1 MDSVVSARALVVDD
15 EPLCAKITGRI
26 LENRGYEVVLEY
38 SGEAARARLDH
49 EKFDLLV
56 TDWMMPDCDGIDL
69 VRHARKRGERLFI
82 VVSSS
87 LGSEGARQHALA
99 AGADEVL
106 PKPLDGDRLVETV
119 RGLRGAPSPTTAVT
133 PPTARRPGAVQLS
146 AYQLGDWLGSGAMG
160 RVREGVAP
168 DGTPVAI
175 KLMHQELVAD
185 PAATRRFLREAQ
197 TARLIRHPNV
207 VAVHAADVDDA
218 TRAPFMV
225 MDRLNGTSLGQLLV
239 KRGAL
244 PPEVAAAIF
253 VSVCNGLGALHAAQL
268 VHRDVKP
275 ENVFLHV
282 TKEGLLVPKVCDMG
296 LARELGGSNGRVTQ
310 AGALVG
316 SPAYMS
322 PEQLRGAH
330 DIDPRSDVF
339 SVGVA
344 LYEALTGVVPWPDT
358 TTFAEAVLS
367 VCTHEPTSME
377 TTAPWVAPGLRAVVA
392 RAIAKE
398 PHVRFQ
404 SVEALAKALEPFAA
418 STLSPVDLERTLDRT
433 SSPRSSR
440 AHGGHESKVARRWL
454 VPMTVASVFVL
465 SLTLFVAALAMVFGS
480 LKPKMGGLPI
490 VVRIEK

>member
-82 VVSSS
+82 VISSS

-106 PKPLDGDRLVETV
+106 PKPLDGDRLVELV
-119 RGLRGAPSPTTAVT
+119 RGLRGAPSPAAAVA
-133 PPTARRPGAVQLS
+133 PAPAQRPGAVQLS
-146 AYQLGDWLGSGAMG
+146 TYDLGEWLGSGAMG
-160 RVREGVAP
+160 RVRAGVAP

-225 MDRLNGTSLGQLLV
+225 MDRLNGTSLGQLLS

-244 PPEVAAAIF
+244 PPEVATAVF

-275 ENVFLHV
+275 ENIFLHV
-282 TKEGLLVPKVCDMG
+282 TDEGLLIPKVCDMG

-316 SPAYMS
+316 SPSYMS
-322 PEQLRGAH
+322 PEQLRGAQ

-367 VCTHEPTSME
+367 VCTREPTTME
-377 TTAPWVAPGLRAVVA
+377 ATAPWIDAGLRVVVM

-404 SVEALAKALEPFAA
+404 SVEALARALEPFAA
-418 STLSPVDLERTLDRT
+418 SSLSPSDLERTLDRT
-433 SSPRSSR
+433 SGRRSGR
-440 AHGGHESKVARRWL
+440 ALTGPETKNARRWL

-465 SLTLFVAALAMVFGS
+465 SLTLFVAALAVVFGS
-480 LKPKMGGLPI
+480 LKPKMGALPI